1 MYEWEDFSEDIQ
13 LYLYENDLGELN
25 DNWIDDVC
33 NVYDYVSDK
42 DIDEYIFYDMYDE
55 LEYLYELKYAGTPN
69 CVVLEEFYLSGEYKE
84 VKYNYDYYKNNEIK
98 FKHGKLRS
106 NGEKYL
112 YNILMKEKVK
122 FVFGESDGCRND
134 KTNRELLF
142 DFIIYHKGI
151 KIYIEIQGRQHYAY
165 NSFFYKNKSE
175 FEERLYKDKLKKKFA
190 KENGIYIELDYSSS
204 DLNYLEEQIKEKL
217 LPLIK

>member
-1 MYEWEDFSEDIQ
+1 
-13 LYLYENDLGELN
+13 
-25 DNWIDDVC
+25 
-33 NVYDYVSDK
+33 
-42 DIDEYIFYDMYDE
+42 
-55 LEYLYELKYAGTPN
+55 
-69 CVVLEEFYLSGEYKE
+69 
-84 VKYNYDYYKNNEIK
+84 
-98 FKHGKLRS
+98 
-106 NGEKYL
+106 
-112 YNILMKEKVK
+112 MKEKVK

-151 KIYIEIQGRQHYAY
+151 KIYIEIQGRQHYTY